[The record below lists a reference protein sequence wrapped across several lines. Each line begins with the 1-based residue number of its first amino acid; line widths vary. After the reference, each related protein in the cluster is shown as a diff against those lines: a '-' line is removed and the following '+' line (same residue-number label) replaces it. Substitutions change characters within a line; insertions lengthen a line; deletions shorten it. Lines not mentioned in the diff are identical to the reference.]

1 MFPALPDPPWQK
13 GSRGSGTL
21 TDERSRHLRSQ
32 NLREAARPGQDRYLE
47 GLWEIILHQQ
57 YNDEHGETV
66 SKIRLVD
73 AETGVQLR
81 HYVRT
86 LREANREREWYEEE
100 TGRPIRIVKVFDTS
114 PDE

>member
-1 MFPALPDPPWQK
+1 V
-13 GSRGSGTL
+13 SR
-21 TDERSRHLRSQ
+21 
-32 NLREAARPGQDRYLE
+32 
-47 GLWEIILHQQ
+47 
-57 YNDEHGETV
+57 
-66 SKIRLVD
+66 IRLVD